1 MSFLYPWV
9 LLFLAIPVILLIA
22 PPARRFGL
30 VMPFDHHEHGRR
42 RWLGW
47 TLAGFDRLPA
57 LILVPVIL
65 MLAGPQMLK
74 QPKQTRSL
82 TNIQFA
88 LDVSGSMMVDNRYKL
103 AAKAI
108 EDFIDV
114 RKGDAFGLT
123 LFGSDQIR
131 WTPLTTD
138 LKAIRDALPFAN
150 PERQPIRMSGTR
162 IGAALMFCKN
172 NMSQEAVRG
181 DRMLILVSDG
191 ESSDLGPGNEEA
203 DYAQEL
209 QDAKITLYHIH
220 VGEESI
226 PPEVVEIASQT
237 GGQAFTARDPA
248 SLRRVFEHIDRMKP
262 AEFTPGGT
270 VPMDHFWPFALAA
283 AGLLGVHLVGLMG
296 VRHTPW

>member
-9 LLFLAIPVILLIA
+9 LLFLAIPVILLIV
-22 PPARRFGL
+22 PPARGFGL
-30 VMPFDHHEHGRR
+30 VMPFDHHEHRRR

-47 TLAGFDRLPA
+47 TLAGFDRIPA
-57 LILVPVIL
+57 LILACVIL

-82 TNIQFA
+82 TNIQFC
-88 LDVSGSMMVDNRYKL
+88 LDVSGSMMSDNRYKL

-150 PERQPIRMSGTR
+150 PERQPMRMSGTR

-172 NMSQEAVRG
+172 NMSHEAVRG

-203 DYAQEL
+203 DYGQEL

-220 VGEESI
+220 VGEENI
-226 PPEVVEIASQT
+226 PPEVVDIASQT